1 MVFFCY
7 PLVSDLNS
15 ARGEDVSDEDRAL
28 KFANQL
34 QSTLYMYKTGRDVM
48 GEIMSKFD
56 VGSTVAKL
64 GSTVVAKIEPKAVI
78 TATCVVLS
86 AASNVVTLKLPDVTV
101 QRVLESSKRI
111 EGKLDKQLK
120 APLNLAIDGYKTV
133 MSAVRTANFELA
145 NDQLHD
151 LIRDARTAFHYANDE
166 EIKIE
171 SYR

>member
-1 MVFFCY
+1 M
-7 PLVSDLNS
+7 
-15 ARGEDVSDEDRAL
+15 
-28 KFANQL
+28 
-34 QSTLYMYKTGRDVM
+34 T

-56 VGSTVAKL
+56 VGLTVAKL
-64 GSTVVAKIEPKAVI
+64 GSSVVAKIEPEAVM
-78 TATCVVLS
+78 TATCVALS

-101 QRVLESSKRI
+101 QKVLAALKKI

-133 MSAVRTANFELA
+133 MNAVRTANFKLA
-145 NDQLHD
+145 YDQLHD

-166 EIKIE
+166 DIKIE

>member
-1 MVFFCY
+1 MF
-7 PLVSDLNS
+7 
-15 ARGEDVSDEDRAL
+15 
-28 KFANQL
+28 
-34 QSTLYMYKTGRDVM
+34 

-56 VGSTVAKL
+56 VGPTVAKL
-64 GSTVVAKIEPKAVI
+64 SSTVVAKIEPEDVM

-86 AASNVVTLKLPDVTV
+86 AASNVVTLKVPDVTV
-101 QRVLESSKRI
+101 QKVLESLKRI

-120 APLNLAIDGYKTV
+120 TPLNLAIDGYKTV
-133 MSAVRTANFELA
+133 MSAVRTGNFELA